1 MTSPR
6 EEAARAYHDALVGVA
21 RRHIDRAPEHSVDPW
36 LLEELITLADVAR
49 RLAEGGE
56 GFDALSARLSARR
69 AALPSLDTLHP
80 PALVRLFGQQRRWHE
95 STLRGRQRSTRRPG
109 QLQRL
114 LQACDAIV
122 EQAEARFPE
131 EASAPVLH
139 ARLPRMR
146 ALRKQLARD
155 LDATRE
161 ARERITRASLSTLLR
176 EACAPLERE
185 ATLMLASATPSP
197 EARRAARRWLDR
209 AYELETQWLLFAAA
223 ASIERP
229 WRPWR
234 RLQCLSARV
243 RREVLMP
250 SMESETS

>member
-80 PALVRLFGQQRRWHE
+80 PALVRLFASSAGTRA
-95 STLRGRQRSTRRPG
+95 RSEGASAPHG
-109 QLQRL
+109 GSQLQRL
-114 LQACDAIV
+114 HQACDAIV
-122 EQAEARFPE
+122 ERPKRGTKAPPRCSTRACRACVRCARSSRVTSTP
-131 EASAPVLH
+131 
-139 ARLPRMR
+139 
-146 ALRKQLARD
+146 
-155 LDATRE
+155 RE
-161 ARERITRASLSTLLR
+161 ARERITRAALSTLLR

-185 ATLMLASATPSP
+185 ATLMRASAT
-197 EARRAARRWLDR
+197 
-209 AYELETQWLLFAAA
+209 
-223 ASIERP
+223 
-229 WRPWR
+229 
-234 RLQCLSARV
+234 LSRGTPRCAT
-243 RREVLMP
+243 LA
-250 SMESETS
+250 